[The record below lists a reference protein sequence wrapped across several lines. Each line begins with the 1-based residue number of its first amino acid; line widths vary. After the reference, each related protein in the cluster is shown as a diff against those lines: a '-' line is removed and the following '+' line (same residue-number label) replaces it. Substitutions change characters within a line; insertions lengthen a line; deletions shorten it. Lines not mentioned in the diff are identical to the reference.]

1 MISQSATGALPAGGL
16 ERDAVFVYISFKFL
30 VGMTKSGS
38 TRSRS
43 FLLPAGRI
51 GPKSAKR
58 FSDDSDAQ
66 AKNRQAEAS
75 VWDDS
80 QLPTNRTTGIE

>member
-1 MISQSATGALPAGGL
+1 MIGQSSMAALPAEGQPAEGL

-58 FSDDSDAQ
+58 FSDGSDAQ
-66 AKNRQAEAS
+66 EQAMG
-75 VWDDS
+75 
-80 QLPTNRTTGIE
+80 GIRFG